1 MPDTKTNLQGS
12 SKFIMNYI
20 NIGSNGF
27 AQVGDEHYF
36 AKNKVEMKYLL
47 ELIRDKFPIPE
58 KLGSLCFFGVKSF
71 PHDFG
76 TYHEIVL
83 HFDDIEIGDGDDED
97 ETGFPFISE
106 KELKHCLENNLPVP
120 QSPLSLYD
128 IFWDWFN
135 EVESFNLETEE
146 ITEVIRAKYYGTL
159 ETSKSQHLIIKRA

>member
-1 MPDTKTNLQGS
+1 VPDTKTNLQGS

-76 TYHEIVL
+76 TYHEIVWKTIFRFRNL
-83 HFDDIEIGDGDDED
+83 RFPCMTYSG
-97 ETGFPFISE
+97 TGLMKLNPSTW
-106 KELKHCLENNLPVP
+106 KQRKLLK
-120 QSPLSLYD
+120 
-128 IFWDWFN
+128 
-135 EVESFNLETEE
+135 
-146 ITEVIRAKYYGTL
+146 
-159 ETSKSQHLIIKRA
+159 